1 MAALASVPQLLLLF
15 TPTALSVA
23 AVVWN
28 RLWLLPLSALFLLA
42 LVRFLPLCRG
52 DEVPWAVLLAAP
64 TGLPANLL
72 PVRFLWEL
80 LWRELPLWAAA
91 LRGLLALYVL
101 FSIEAL
107 FLGLLACLLRKQPN

>member
-1 MAALASVPQLLLLF
+1 MAALVSAGQLLLLF

-23 AVVWN
+23 AVAGK
-28 RLWLLPLSALFLLA
+28 RLWLLLPAALLLLA

-52 DEVPWAVLLAAP
+52 DEVPWAVLLTAS

-72 PVRFLWEL
+72 PVQFLWEL
-80 LWRELPLWAAA
+80 LWQEMPLWAAA
-91 LRGLLALYVL
+91 LRGALALYVL
-101 FSIEAL
+101 FSVEAL